1 MCVRTFNFVGAAH
14 VSPVEFGSTAK
25 PFHPKEIPVKT
36 ASRSLS
42 VAVAVFAA
50 AAFALTSVAQAP
62 QSEPSAPPAEGAQG
76 APMRRQFH
84 IPPPK
89 NLQVLPKDLTGEQVV
104 HIMQGWAAALGTH
117 CDTCHAPSPNAQV
130 QPGQRARLD
139 FSLDVKPE
147 KNTARL
153 MYKMVHD
160 INSNYIAMVGNGDA
174 KVSCG
179 TCHRG
184 HVSPPPFTPP
194 ERNEGP
200 RPQGGQGATPPP
212 APGL

>member
-1 MCVRTFNFVGAAH
+1 M
-14 VSPVEFGSTAK
+14 
-25 PFHPKEIPVKT
+25 KT

-50 AAFALTSVAQAP
+50 AAFALTSGAQAP
-62 QSEPSAPPAEGAQG
+62 QTEPSAPPTG
-76 APMRRQFH
+76 APQHREFH

-117 CDTCHAPSPNAQV
+117 CDTCHAPNPNAEV

-139 FSLDVKPE
+139 FSLDIKPE

-160 INSNYIAMVGNGDA
+160 INTNYIAMVGNSGDSGA
-174 KVSCG
+174 NVSCG

-184 HVSPPPFTPP
+184 HLSPPPFTPP

-200 RPQGGQGATPPP
+200 RPQGGQGSTPPPPP